1 MDNETQAFQNTKKNI
16 YLEYALFL
24 ILGFLLGIVI
34 KNEAAKIIT
43 IGFNDYQ
50 INTEQEVYSIN
61 HLQKKLAE
69 AQSQVQEQAG
79 QPEEQENA
87 DNNQEE

>member
-1 MDNETQAFQNTKKNI
+1 MNNKTQASQSNRKNL

-34 KNEAAKIIT
+34 KTEAAKRIT

-61 HLQKKLAE
+61 DLQKKLAE
-69 AQSQVQEQAG
+69 EQNQGQTDQQEQNDANNNLS
-79 QPEEQENA
+79 EQ
-87 DNNQEE
+87 Q